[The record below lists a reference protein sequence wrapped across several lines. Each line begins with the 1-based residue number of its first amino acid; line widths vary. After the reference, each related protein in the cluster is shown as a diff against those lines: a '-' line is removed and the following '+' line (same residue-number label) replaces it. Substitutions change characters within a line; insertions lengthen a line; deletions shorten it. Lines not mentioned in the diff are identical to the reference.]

1 MNGATP
7 DPSQPAREPD
17 AVARL
22 QLTQALQRAQYA
34 IAWERAWPG
43 LARLLSVIGLFLVVS
58 WAGLWL
64 ALPFLARAIGIGL
77 FALAALA
84 ALFPFSRFRWPTR
97 EEALSR
103 LDRGTGIRHRPATA
117 LTDTLSTRDPIA
129 QALWREQRERTL
141 ASIKRIRAGLPS
153 PRLPI
158 HDPWALRALV
168 MVMLAAAYVA
178 AGDERTL
185 RIAAAFDWN
194 GVLAPANV
202 RVDAWVTPPVY
213 TGKPPVILSAARDAA
228 LPDSGTPLP
237 VPAGSTLLV
246 RSSGGAIDVVVGGGV
261 TEVAPIEQAPKGTNE
276 RHFKI
281 TGDGTAHVRAPSG
294 QPLWKFAATP
304 DRAPTISLAK
314 DPERQARGS
323 LQMSYKLEDDYGV
336 TEARAQFAAR
346 TADAAKES
354 NKESNKETNKE
365 GKDGKNKEADKAE
378 PRPLFEPPQFLL
390 VLPNA
395 RTRNGVGQTVKDLSE
410 DPYAGADVTLT
421 LTAKDEA
428 GNEGKSEPFNMRL
441 PERLFTKPLA
451 RALIEQRRVL
461 ALDAN
466 QSSQVYVALDAL
478 MIAPELF
485 TPEAGHYLGLYS
497 ISRQIE
503 AARKDDAMRKLMA
516 SVWSLDL
523 GLYSIVRQLDAVR
536 TDDALREVVASLWA
550 LAVTIEDG
558 NISDVDKAL
567 RAAQEALKQAL
578 ERGAT
583 DEEIKKLTDNLRA
596 ALDNFLRQLAEQF
609 RNNPQQ
615 LARPLDPNTKMLS
628 QQDLKS
634 MLDRLERMSR
644 SGDKDAAK
652 QLLEQLQQMLE
663 NLQMAQPG
671 QGGDDMEQAL
681 NELGDM
687 IRKQQ
692 QLRDKTYK
700 QGQDSRRERQRG
712 KQGDQSMGDLQQDQQ
727 GLRDRLKKLQEELA
741 KRGMGPGQRGQ
752 QGQRGEQGQGQQ
764 GQGQQGQGGDQ
775 GDGEDGLDQ
784 ADNAM
789 GDATGRLGEGNADG
803 AVDSQGRALE
813 ALRKGAQSLAE
824 AMQQGDGDQPGDGP
838 GNPRGRQQGAANSTD
853 PLGRPMRHNEF
864 SDDYTVKI
872 PGEIDVQRVRRI
884 LEELR
889 RRLADPSRPQI
900 ELDYIERLLKDY

>member
-1 MNGATP
+1 VR
-7 DPSQPAREPD
+7 DPD
-17 AVARL
+17 ATSRL
-22 QLTQALQRAQYA
+22 QLGQALQRAKYA
-34 IAWERAWPG
+34 IAWERSWPH
-43 LARLLSVIGLFLVVS
+43 LARLLTIAGLFLVAS

-64 ALPFLARAIGIGL
+64 MLPFVARAIGLGVFVVL
-77 FALAALA
+77 ALG
-84 ALFPFSRFRWPTR
+84 ALFPLLRFRWPSR

-103 LDRGTGIRHRPATA
+103 LDRVTGIRHRPATA
-117 LTDTLSTRDPIA
+117 LTDTLVTQDPVTL
-129 QALWREQRERTL
+129 ALWQAQRERTL

-153 PRLPI
+153 PRLAI

-168 MVMLAAAYVA
+168 AVMMVAAYVA
-178 AGDERTL
+178 AGDERAL
-185 RIAAAFDWN
+185 RVAAAFDWN

-213 TGKPPVILSAARDAA
+213 TAKPPVILSAANKEAGAPAA
-228 LPDSGTPLP
+228 GPLQ
-237 VPAGSTLLV
+237 VPAGSTLIV
-246 RSSGGAIDVVVGGGV
+246 RSSGGSLDVVASGGV
-261 TEVAPIEQAPKGTNE
+261 TETALAEQAPKGTNE
-276 RHFKI
+276 RHFTI

-294 QPLWKFAATP
+294 QPQWKFSAIP

-323 LQMSYKLEDDYGV
+323 LQMSYKIEDDYGV
-336 TEARAQFAAR
+336 TEAQARFAVR
-346 TADAAKES
+346 P
-354 NKESNKETNKE
+354 
-365 GKDGKNKEADKAE
+365 GDGPKVVAE
-378 PRPLFEPPQFLL
+378 PRPLFNPPQFAL

-428 GNEGKSEPFNMRL
+428 GNEGRSEPFNMRL

-451 RALIEQRRVL
+451 RALIEQRRIL

-466 QSSQVYVALDAL
+466 QNGQVYAALDAL
-478 MIAPELF
+478 MIAPQLF
-485 TPEAGHYLGLYS
+485 TPEAGQYLGLHS
-497 ISRQIE
+497 VARQLE
-503 AARKDDAMRKLMA
+503 AA
-516 SVWSLDL
+516 
-523 GLYSIVRQLDAVR
+523 R

-558 NISDVDKAL
+558 NITDVDKAL
-567 RAAQEALKQAL
+567 RAAQDALKQAL
-578 ERGAT
+578 ERGAS
-583 DEEIKKLTDNLRA
+583 DEEIKKLTENLRA
-596 ALDNFLRQLAEQF
+596 ALDNFIRQLAEQM

-615 LARPLDPNTKMLS
+615 LARPLDPNTKTLS
-628 QQDLKS
+628 QQDLKN
-634 MLDRLERMSR
+634 MIDRMERLSR

-671 QGGDDMEQAL
+671 QSGDNDMEQAL

-692 QLRDKTYK
+692 QLRDKTFK
-700 QGQDSRRERQRG
+700 QGQDSRRDRQRG

-741 KRGMGPGQRGQ
+741 KRGMGQQGQRGEK
-752 QGQRGEQGQGQQ
+752 GQRGEQGQ
-764 GQGQQGQGGDQ
+764 QGQQGQGGDQ
-775 GDGEDGLDQ
+775 GDGEDGLGD

-803 AVDSQGRALE
+803 AVDSQGRALD

-824 AMQQGDGDQPGDGP
+824 AMQQGDGDGGDQAGP
-838 GNPRGRQQGAANSTD
+838 GNRAGRQQSGGNQSD
-853 PLGRPMRHNEF
+853 PLGRPLHGREF
-864 SDDYTVKI
+864 GDDLTVKI

-889 RRLADPSRPQI
+889 RRLADPARPQI

>member
-1 MNGATP
+1 M
-7 DPSQPAREPD
+7 
-17 AVARL
+17 
-22 QLTQALQRAQYA
+22 
-34 IAWERAWPG
+34 
-43 LARLLSVIGLFLVVS
+43 
-58 WAGLWL
+58 
-64 ALPFLARAIGIGL
+64 
-77 FALAALA
+77 
-84 ALFPFSRFRWPTR
+84 
-97 EEALSR
+97 
-103 LDRGTGIRHRPATA
+103 RP
-117 LTDTLSTRDPIA
+117 R
-129 QALWREQRERTL
+129 
-141 ASIKRIRAGLPS
+141 KR
-153 PRLPI
+153 
-158 HDPWALRALV
+158 
-168 MVMLAAAYVA
+168 
-178 AGDERTL
+178 
-185 RIAAAFDWN
+185 
-194 GVLAPANV
+194 
-202 RVDAWVTPPVY
+202 
-213 TGKPPVILSAARDAA
+213 
-228 LPDSGTPLP
+228 
-237 VPAGSTLLV
+237 
-246 RSSGGAIDVVVGGGV
+246 
-261 TEVAPIEQAPKGTNE
+261 
-276 RHFKI
+276 
-281 TGDGTAHVRAPSG
+281 
-294 QPLWKFAATP
+294 
-304 DRAPTISLAK
+304 
-314 DPERQARGS
+314 
-323 LQMSYKLEDDYGV
+323 
-336 TEARAQFAAR
+336 
-346 TADAAKES
+346 
-354 NKESNKETNKE
+354 NKE
-365 GKDGKNKEADKAE
+365 GKEAKNKEADKAE
-378 PRPLFEPPQFLL
+378 PRPLFEPPQFPL

-466 QSSQVYVALDAL
+466 QGSQVYAALDAL

-485 TPEAGHYLGLYS
+485 TPETGHYLGLFS

-503 AARKDDAMRKLMA
+503 AAHKDDAMRTLMA

-671 QGGDDMEQAL
+671 QGGDEMEQAL

-700 QGQDSRRERQRG
+700 QGQDSRRDRQRG

-752 QGQRGEQGQGQQ
+752 QGQQGQRGEQ

-784 ADNAM
+784 ADSAM

-864 SDDYTVKI
+864 TDDYTVKI

>member
-1 MNGATP
+1 MNAATP
-7 DPSQPAREPD
+7 NAPEPAREPD

-22 QLTQALQRAQYA
+22 QLAQALQRAKYA

-43 LARLLSVIGLFLVVS
+43 LARLLSVVGLFLVVS

-64 ALPFLARAIGIGL
+64 ALPFVARVIGVAL
-77 FALAALA
+77 FAALTLG
-84 ALFPFSRFRWPTR
+84 ALFPLIRFRWPTR

-117 LTDTLSTRDPIA
+117 LTDTLATNDPVA

-141 ASIKRIRAGLPS
+141 NSIKRIRAGLPS

-168 MVMLAAAYVA
+168 VVMMVAAYFA
-178 AGDERTL
+178 AGDERAM

-194 GVLAPANV
+194 GVLAPANI
-202 RVDAWVTPPVY
+202 RVDAWVTPPAY
-213 TGKPPVILSAARDAA
+213 TGKPPIILSAANKDAGA
-228 LPDSGTPLP
+228 PDAGPLP

-246 RSSGGAIDVVVGGGV
+246 RSSGGTIDVVVGGGV
-261 TEVAPIEQAPKGTNE
+261 TEVAPSEQAPKGTNE

-281 TGDGTAHVRAPSG
+281 AGDGTAHVRAPAG

-304 DRAPTISLAK
+304 DRAPTISLTK

-336 TEARAQFAAR
+336 SEARAQFAAR
-346 TADAAKES
+346 RADAANDKMA
-354 NKESNKETNKE
+354 NDRVANDK
-365 GKDGKNKEADKAE
+365 GKAAE
-378 PRPLFEPPQFLL
+378 PRPLFDAPQFPL

-451 RALIEQRRVL
+451 RALIEQRRIL

-466 QSSQVYVALDAL
+466 QNSQVYAALDAL

-497 ISRQIE
+497 VARQLE
-503 AARKDDAMRKLMA
+503 AARTDAAMR
-516 SVWSLDL
+516 D
-523 GLYSIVRQLDAVR
+523 
-536 TDDALREVVASLWA
+536 VVASLWS

-578 ERGAT
+578 ERGAS

-596 ALDNFLRQLAEQF
+596 ALDNFLRQLVEQF

-634 MLDRLERMSR
+634 MLDRLERLSR
-644 SGDKDAAK
+644 SGDKDAAR

-671 QGGDDMEQAL
+671 QSGDSEMEQAL

-692 QLRDKTYK
+692 QLRDKTFK
-700 QGQDSRRERQRG
+700 QGQDSRRDRMRG
-712 KQGDQSMGDLQQDQQ
+712 KQGDQGMGDLQQDQQ

-741 KRGMGPGQRGQ
+741 KRGMGPGQRGEK
-752 QGQRGEQGQGQQ
+752 GQRGEQGQ
-764 GQGQQGQGGDQ
+764 QGQQGDQ

-784 ADNAM
+784 ADSAM

-813 ALRKGAQSLAE
+813 ALRKGAQNLAD

-838 GNPRGRQQGAANSTD
+838 GNPKGRQQGAANGTD

-864 SDDYTVKI
+864 SDDFSVKI

-889 RRLADPSRPQI
+889 RRLADPARPQI

>member
-1 MNGATP
+1 MNGSP
-7 DPSQPAREPD
+7 PPLPQPAREPD

-22 QLTQALQRAQYA
+22 QLTQALQRASYA

-43 LARLLSVIGLFLVVS
+43 LARLLSVVGLFLVVS

-64 ALPFLARAIGIGL
+64 ALPFLARAIGIAL
-77 FALAALA
+77 FAALS
-84 ALFPFSRFRWPTR
+84 LGVLYPLIRFRWPTR
-97 EEALSR
+97 AEALGR

-117 LTDTLSTRDPIA
+117 LTDTLATNDPIS
-129 QALWREQRERTL
+129 QALWQAQRERTL
-141 ASIKRIRAGLPS
+141 ASLKRIRAGLPS
-153 PRLPI
+153 PRLAI

-168 MVMLAAAYVA
+168 IVMLVASYVA
-178 AGDERTL
+178 AGDERGM
-185 RIAAAFDWN
+185 RVAAAFDWN

-202 RVDAWVTPPVY
+202 RVDAWVTPPAY
-213 TGKPPVILSAARDAA
+213 TGKPPIILSAASKDAGA
-228 LPDSGTPLP
+228 PEGGPLS

-246 RSSGGAIDVVVGGGV
+246 RSSGGTIDVVVGGGV
-261 TEVAPIEQAPKGTNE
+261 TEIAPGEAAPQGTNE

-281 TGDGTAHVRAPSG
+281 AGDGTAHVRAPAG
-294 QPLWKFAATP
+294 QPQWKFTATADNP
-304 DRAPTISLAK
+304 PKISLAK

-346 TADAAKES
+346 RSDATES
-354 NKESNKETNKE
+354 GRPVTRDAN
-365 GKDGKNKEADKAE
+365 AAE
-378 PRPLFEPPQFLL
+378 PRPLFEAPSFLL

-410 DPYAGADVTLT
+410 DPYAGAEVTLT

-466 QSSQVYVALDAL
+466 QNSQVFAALDAL
-478 MIAPELF
+478 MIAPEVF
-485 TPEAGHYLGLYS
+485 TPETGHYLGLYS
-497 ISRQIE
+497 IARQLE
-503 AARKDDAMRKLMA
+503 AARTDA
-516 SVWSLDL
+516 
-523 GLYSIVRQLDAVR
+523 
-536 TDDALREVVASLWA
+536 ALREVVASLWA

-558 NISDVDKAL
+558 NISDVEKAL
-567 RAAQEALKQAL
+567 RAAQDALKQAL
-578 ERGAT
+578 ERGAS

-596 ALDNFLRQLAEQF
+596 ALDNFLRQLAEQMQK
-609 RNNPQQ
+609 NPQQ

-644 SGDKDAAK
+644 SGDKEAAK

-663 NLQMAQPG
+663 GLQMAQPG
-671 QGGDDMEQAL
+671 QGDNDMEQAL

-700 QGQDSRRERQRG
+700 QGQDSRRDRMRG
-712 KQGDQSMGDLQQDQQ
+712 KQGDQSMSDLQQDQQ
-727 GLRDRLKKLQEELA
+727 GLRDRLKKLQDELA
-741 KRGMGPGQRGQ
+741 KRGMGPRQRGEK
-752 QGQRGEQGQGQQ
+752 GQRGEGMQDQP
-764 GQGQQGQGGDQ
+764 GGEP
-775 GDGEDGLDQ
+775 GDGEDGLEQ
-784 ADNAM
+784 ADGAM
-789 GDATGRLGEGNADG
+789 GDADGRLGEGNADG
-803 AVDSQGRALE
+803 AVDAQGKALE

-838 GNPRGRQQGAANSTD
+838 GNPRGRQQGAQNGTD

-864 SDDYTVKI
+864 TDDFSVKI

-889 RRLADPSRPQI
+889 RRLADPARPQI

>member
-1 MNGATP
+1 MNGASP
-7 DPSQPAREPD
+7 DPSQPAREQD
-17 AVARL
+17 SVARL

-43 LARLLSVIGLFLVVS
+43 LARLLSVVGLFLVVS

-64 ALPFLARAIGIGL
+64 VLPFGARAAGIVL
-77 FALAALA
+77 FILLALGALYPLA
-84 ALFPFSRFRWPTR
+84 RFRWPTR
-97 EEALSR
+97 EEGLSR

-117 LTDTLSTRDPIA
+117 LTDTLASQDPIA

-153 PRLPI
+153 PRLAI

-168 MVMLAAAYVA
+168 MMMVAAAYVA
-178 AGDERTL
+178 AGDERRM

-213 TGKPPVILSAARDAA
+213 TGKPPVILSAANRDAA
-228 LPDSGTPLP
+228 SPDSGPLS
-237 VPAGSTLLV
+237 VPAGSTLLI
-246 RSSGGAIDVVVGGGV
+246 RSSGGSIDVVTGGGL
-261 TEVAPIEQAPKGTNE
+261 TEVTPSEPAPKGTSE
-276 RHFKI
+276 RQFRI
-281 TGDGTAHVRAPSG
+281 GSDGTAHVRAPSS
-294 QPLWKFAATP
+294 QPQWRFAATP
-304 DRAPTISLAK
+304 DRAPVISLAK

-346 TADAAKES
+346 PGDAARDSGKEVSKEAAKEPA
-354 NKESNKETNKE
+354 KEPA
-365 GKDGKNKEADKAE
+365 KDGKTADSKAAE
-378 PRPLFEPPQFLL
+378 PRPLFEPPQFTL

-466 QSSQVYVALDAL
+466 QSPQIYAALDAL

-485 TPEAGHYLGLYS
+485 TPETGHYLGLFS
-497 ISRQIE
+497 VTRQLE
-503 AARKDDAMRKLMA
+503 AAR
-516 SVWSLDL
+516 
-523 GLYSIVRQLDAVR
+523 
-536 TDDALREVVASLWA
+536 TDPALREVVASLWA

-558 NISDVDKAL
+558 KITDVDKAL

-578 ERGAT
+578 ERGAS

-596 ALDNFLRQLAEQF
+596 ALDNFLRQLAEQLK
-609 RNNPQQ
+609 NNPQQ

-671 QGGDDMEQAL
+671 QGGDSDMEQAL

-692 QLRDKTYK
+692 QLRDKTFK
-700 QGQDSRRERQRG
+700 QGQDSRRDRMRG
-712 KQGDQSMGDLQQDQQ
+712 KQGDQNMGDLQQDQQ

-741 KRGMGPGQRGQ
+741 KRGMGPGQRGEK
-752 QGQRGEQGQGQQ
+752 GQRGQQPGQQ
-764 GQGQQGQGGDQ
+764 GQPGQGEQ

-784 ADNAM
+784 ADSAM
-789 GDATGRLGEGNADG
+789 GDASGRLGEGNADG
-803 AVDSQGRALE
+803 AVDSQGRALD

-838 GNPRGRQQGAANSTD
+838 GSPRGRQQGAANSTD

-864 SDDYTVKI
+864 NDDYSVKI

-889 RRLADPSRPQI
+889 RRLADPARPQI

>member
-1 MNGATP
+1 M
-7 DPSQPAREPD
+7 
-17 AVARL
+17 
-22 QLTQALQRAQYA
+22 
-34 IAWERAWPG
+34 
-43 LARLLSVIGLFLVVS
+43 
-58 WAGLWL
+58 
-64 ALPFLARAIGIGL
+64 
-77 FALAALA
+77 
-84 ALFPFSRFRWPTR
+84 PTR
-97 EEALSR
+97 PPSR
-103 LDRGTGIRHRPATA
+103 GRC
-117 LTDTLSTRDPIA
+117 S
-129 QALWREQRERTL
+129 
-141 ASIKRIRAGLPS
+141 
-153 PRLPI
+153 
-158 HDPWALRALV
+158 
-168 MVMLAAAYVA
+168 
-178 AGDERTL
+178 
-185 RIAAAFDWN
+185 
-194 GVLAPANV
+194 
-202 RVDAWVTPPVY
+202 
-213 TGKPPVILSAARDAA
+213 SA
-228 LPDSGTPLP
+228 
-237 VPAGSTLLV
+237 
-246 RSSGGAIDVVVGGGV
+246 
-261 TEVAPIEQAPKGTNE
+261 
-276 RHFKI
+276 
-281 TGDGTAHVRAPSG
+281 
-294 QPLWKFAATP
+294 
-304 DRAPTISLAK
+304 
-314 DPERQARGS
+314 
-323 LQMSYKLEDDYGV
+323 
-336 TEARAQFAAR
+336 
-346 TADAAKES
+346 
-354 NKESNKETNKE
+354 
-365 GKDGKNKEADKAE
+365 
-378 PRPLFEPPQFLL
+378 PQFPL

-451 RALIEQRRVL
+451 RALIEQRRIL

-466 QSSQVYVALDAL
+466 QNAQVYAALDAL

-497 ISRQIE
+497 VARQLE
-503 AARKDDAMRKLMA
+503 AA
-516 SVWSLDL
+516 
-523 GLYSIVRQLDAVR
+523 R

-558 NISDVDKAL
+558 NITDVDKAL

-578 ERGAT
+578 ERGAS

-596 ALDNFLRQLAEQF
+596 ALDNFLRQLAEQL

-671 QGGDDMEQAL
+671 QSGDDDMEQAL

-692 QLRDKTYK
+692 QLRDKTFK
-700 QGQDSRRERQRG
+700 QGQDSRRDRMRG

-741 KRGMGPGQRGQ
+741 KRGMGPGQRGEK
-752 QGQRGEQGQGQQ
+752 GQRGEQGQQ
-764 GQGQQGQGGDQ
+764 GQGQQGRAATRATARTGSIRPIPRW
-775 GDGEDGLDQ
+775 
-784 ADNAM
+784 AM
-789 GDATGRLGEGNADG
+789 PGGRLGEGNADG

-838 GNPRGRQQGAANSTD
+838 GNRQGRQQGARNGTD

-864 SDDYTVKI
+864 TDDYSVKI

-889 RRLADPSRPQI
+889 RRLADPARPQI

>member
-1 MNGATP
+1 MNGTSP
-7 DPSQPAREPD
+7 DPTKSAREAD
-17 AVARL
+17 TVARL

-34 IAWERAWPG
+34 LAWERAWPG
-43 LARLLSVIGLFLVVS
+43 FARILSVVGLFLVAS

-64 ALPFLARAIGIGL
+64 ALPFLARVIGIGL
-77 FALAALA
+77 FALLALA
-84 ALFPFSRFRWPTR
+84 AFFPLARFRWPSR

-117 LTDTLSTRDPIA
+117 LTDTLSTKDPIA
-129 QALWREQRERTL
+129 QALWQEQRERTL

-178 AGDERTL
+178 AGDERAL

-213 TGKPPVILSAARDAA
+213 TGRPPVILSANRDAA
-228 LPDSGTPLP
+228 SPDSGAPLS
-237 VPAGSTLLV
+237 VPSGSTLLV

-261 TEVAPIEQAPKGTNE
+261 TEVAPGEQAPKGTNE

-281 TGDGTAHVRAPSG
+281 TGDGSAHVRAPAG
-294 QPLWKFAATP
+294 QPLWRFAATP
-304 DRAPTISLAK
+304 DRAPSISLAK

-336 TEARAQFAAR
+336 TEARAQFATR
-346 TADAAKES
+346 NPDAAKEA
-354 NKESNKETNKE
+354 NKETNKDGKNE
-365 GKDGKNKEADKAE
+365 GKDGKSKEADKAE
-378 PRPLFEPPQFLL
+378 PRPLFEPPQFAL

-451 RALIEQRRVL
+451 RALIEQRRIL
-461 ALDAN
+461 ALDGN
-466 QSSQVYVALDAL
+466 QNAQVYTALDAL

-485 TPEAGHYLGLYS
+485 TPEAGHYLGLFS
-497 ISRQIE
+497 VSRQLE
-503 AARKDDAMRKLMA
+503 AAR
-516 SVWSLDL
+516 
-523 GLYSIVRQLDAVR
+523 
-536 TDDALREVVASLWA
+536 TDVALREVVASLWA

-596 ALDNFLRQLAEQF
+596 ALDNFLRQLVEQQ

-671 QGGDDMEQAL
+671 QGGDNEMEQAL

-700 QGQDSRRERQRG
+700 QGQDSRRDRSRG

-752 QGQRGEQGQGQQ
+752 QGQQGQQGQRGEQ

-784 ADNAM
+784 ADSAM
-789 GDATGRLGEGNADG
+789 GDATGRLGDGNADG

-824 AMQQGDGDQPGDGP
+824 SMQQGDGDQPGDGP

-853 PLGRPMRHNEF
+853 PLGRPMRNNEF
-864 SDDYTVKI
+864 TDDYTVKI

-889 RRLADPSRPQI
+889 RRLGDPSRPQI